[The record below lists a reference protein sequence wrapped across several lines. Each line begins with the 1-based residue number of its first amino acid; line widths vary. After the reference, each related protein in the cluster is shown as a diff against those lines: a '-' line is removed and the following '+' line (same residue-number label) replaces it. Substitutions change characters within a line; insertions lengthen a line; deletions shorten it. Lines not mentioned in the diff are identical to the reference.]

1 MKMEDYSTRDWYDKY
16 NKLCLKN
23 YEAYQQSGEPRYD
36 NAAWKYQKIAEAF
49 QAQLEKERNR
59 DITIKIRLKNKEAVI
74 DRLIK
79 ESYTKKEVI
88 ALLDKAVWW

>member
-1 MKMEDYSTRDWYDKY
+1 MKMEDYSTKDWYDKY
-16 NKLCLKN
+16 KKLYQKN

-49 QAQLEKERNR
+49 QAQLQRESDYHSEINK
-59 DITIKIRLKNKEAVI
+59 RLKNADAVK

-79 ESYTKKEVI
+79 ESYTNEEVKE
-88 ALLDKAVWW
+88 LLDMAVWW